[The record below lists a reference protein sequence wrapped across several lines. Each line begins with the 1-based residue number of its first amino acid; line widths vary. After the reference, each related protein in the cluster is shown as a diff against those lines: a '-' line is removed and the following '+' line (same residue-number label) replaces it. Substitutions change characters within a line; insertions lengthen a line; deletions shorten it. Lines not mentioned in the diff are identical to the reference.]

1 MHRYPDDQAPK
12 QRRAIHPP
20 DTSQES
26 YSRSV
31 ITDDLEA
38 LLATLP
44 PDTHDAVNRLD
55 NRSELLEIVMDLG
68 RLPEGR
74 FPEGEVILSK
84 SPVTYADLEYV
95 VEHIGEFGD
104 DNRAGIERTLHRI
117 SAIRNRKGRIVGL
130 TCRIGRAV
138 LGSIAL
144 IRDIVE
150 QGQSIL
156 ILGRPGVGK
165 TTLLREIARALADE
179 ANKRVVVVDTSNEI
193 AGDGDI
199 PHSGIGSA
207 RRMQVAR
214 TAEQHAVMIEAVENH
229 MPQVIVIDE
238 IGTELEAAAARTI
251 AERGVQLVATAH
263 GNSLGNLLMNPTLS
277 DLVGGIQT
285 VTLGD
290 EEARRRHTQK
300 SILERKAPPTFEVV
314 VEQQSW
320 DEVTVHRDVADTV
333 DNMLRG
339 LPVAAEERTRN
350 EETSQ
355 VSSRPITAGNTE
367 VPTCDSG
374 SMSIG
379 RQQGFTANMFSRSER
394 GGAENLRQVS
404 SSGPRNGHIRDNS
417 IRNNNLRSRNQ
428 PSTQLVSSVQALA
441 PTGTGP
447 AGTAMIASSQSV
459 TPIAEGI
466 YQAARPVTEMPTL
479 RTLRLY
485 PFGVNRD
492 RLAESARQL
501 RVPVIVTNN
510 EREADAVITLKN
522 YYRRQPDQ
530 LQQAEQARKLIIIL
544 KNNTITQMQHALARI
559 FDIPDSPA
567 TPVDSEFD
575 GADSN
580 GDLAFDDPTKQA
592 LLETEDAIHQVLN
605 NGLTTAE
612 LPPANAHIRRLQH
625 QMANRY
631 NLLSRSRGKEPHRRV
646 KIFRTR

>member
-1 MHRYPDDQAPK
+1 MQH
-12 QRRAIHPP
+12 
-20 DTSQES
+20 T
-26 YSRSV
+26 

-38 LLATLP
+38 LLVTLP
-44 PDTHDAVNRLD
+44 LAIYDAVNRLE

-74 FPEGEVILSK
+74 FPEGEVILSTQ
-84 SPVTYADLEYV
+84 PVTYADLEYV
-95 VEHIGEFGD
+95 VERIGEFGD

-117 SAIRNRKGRIVGL
+117 SALRNRKGKVVGL

-165 TTLLREIARALADE
+165 TTLLREIARVLAEE

-199 PHSGIGSA
+199 PHPGIGRA

-263 GNSLGNLLMNPTLS
+263 GNSLGNLLVNPTLS

-300 SILERKAPPTFEVV
+300 SILERKAPPTFDVV

-320 DEVTVHRDVADTV
+320 QELVVHRDVADTI
-333 DNMLRG
+333 DSMLRG
-339 LPVAAEERTRN
+339 QAVIAEERTRD
-350 EETSQ
+350 EETGR
-355 VSSRPITAGNTE
+355 VTARRITSGGME
-367 VPTCDSG
+367 VPTWGLEGYGAASRSNGYIDRSESNWG
-374 SMSIG
+374 TVRRVG
-379 RQQGFTANMFSRSER
+379 QQGSRGNGGNGGER
-394 GGAENLRQVS
+394 MHARGQV
-404 SSGPRNGHIRDNS
+404 R
-417 IRNNNLRSRNQ
+417 
-428 PSTQLVSSVQALA
+428 ALA
-441 PTGTGP
+441 PTGTAP
-447 AGTAMIASSQSV
+447 ADVKRHNAAGLVAVDRPLLDEGVYHPESV
-459 TPIAEGI
+459 KEQLPILK
-466 YQAARPVTEMPTL
+466 TL
-479 RTLRLY
+479 RIY
-485 PFGVNRD
+485 PFGVSRD

-501 RVPVIVTNN
+501 RVPIIVTNN
-510 EREADAVITLKN
+510 QGDADAIITLKN
-522 YYRRQPDQ
+522 YYRRQPER
-530 LQQAEQARKLIIIL
+530 LQQAEEEQKLIIIL
-544 KNNTITQMQHALARI
+544 KNNTVAQMQHALARV
-559 FDIPDSPA
+559 FDIPVDASLDENQEESEGIHDSA
-567 TPVDSEFD
+567 S
-575 GADSN
+575 
-580 GDLAFDDPTKQA
+580 DDPTTRA

-605 NGLTTAE
+605 KDLMTAE
-612 LPPANAHIRRLQH
+612 LAPANAYIRRLQH
-625 QMANRY
+625 QLATRY
-631 NLLSRSRGKEPHRRV
+631 NLSSRSRGKEPYRRV
-646 KIFRTR
+646 KIFR

>member
-1 MHRYPDDQAPK
+1 MQH
-12 QRRAIHPP
+12 
-20 DTSQES
+20 T
-26 YSRSV
+26 

-38 LLATLP
+38 LLVTLP
-44 PDTHDAVNRLD
+44 VAIYDAVNRLE

-74 FPEGEVILSK
+74 FPEGEVILSTQ
-84 SPVTYADLEYV
+84 PVTYADLEYV
-95 VEHIGEFGD
+95 VERIGEFGD

-117 SAIRNRKGRIVGL
+117 SALRNRKGKVVGL

-165 TTLLREIARALADE
+165 TTLLREIARVLAEE

-199 PHSGIGSA
+199 PHPGIGRA

-214 TAEQHAVMIEAVENH
+214 TVEQHAVMIEAVENH

-263 GNSLGNLLMNPTLS
+263 GNSLGNLLVNPTLS

-300 SILERKAPPTFEVV
+300 SILERKAPPTFDVV

-320 DEVTVHRDVADTV
+320 QELVVHRDVADTI
-333 DNMLRG
+333 DSMLRG
-339 LPVAAEERTRN
+339 QAVIAEERTRD
-350 EETSQ
+350 EETGR
-355 VSSRPITAGNTE
+355 VTARRITSGGME
-367 VPTCDSG
+367 VPTWGLEGYGAASRSNSYIDRSESNWG
-374 SMSIG
+374 TVRRVG
-379 RQQGFTANMFSRSER
+379 QQGSRGNGGNGGER
-394 GGAENLRQVS
+394 MHARGQV
-404 SSGPRNGHIRDNS
+404 R
-417 IRNNNLRSRNQ
+417 
-428 PSTQLVSSVQALA
+428 ALA
-441 PTGTGP
+441 PTGTAP
-447 AGTAMIASSQSV
+447 ADVKRHNAAGLVAVDRPLLDEGVYQPESV
-459 TPIAEGI
+459 KEQLPILK
-466 YQAARPVTEMPTL
+466 TL
-479 RTLRLY
+479 RVY
-485 PFGVNRD
+485 PFGVSRD

-501 RVPVIVTNN
+501 RVPIIVTNN
-510 EREADAVITLKN
+510 QGDADAIITLKN
-522 YYRRQPDQ
+522 YYRRQPER
-530 LQQAEQARKLIIIL
+530 LQQAEEEQKLIIIL
-544 KNNTITQMQHALARI
+544 KNNTVAQMQHALARI
-559 FDIPDSPA
+559 FDIPLDAALDENQEESDGIHDSAP
-567 TPVDSEFD
+567 
-575 GADSN
+575 
-580 GDLAFDDPTKQA
+580 DDPTTRA

-605 NGLTTAE
+605 KDLMTAE
-612 LPPANAHIRRLQH
+612 LAPANAYIRRLQH
-625 QMANRY
+625 QLATRY
-631 NLLSRSRGKEPHRRV
+631 NLSSRSRGKEPYRRV
-646 KIFRTR
+646 KIFR

>member
-1 MHRYPDDQAPK
+1 MQHA
-12 QRRAIHPP
+12 
-20 DTSQES
+20 
-26 YSRSV
+26 

-44 PDTHDAVNRLD
+44 PGIHDAVNRLE

-68 RLPEGR
+68 RVVEGR
-74 FPEGEVILSK
+74 FPEGEVILSTQ
-84 SPVTYADLEYV
+84 PITNADLEYV
-95 VEHIGEFGD
+95 VERIGEFGD

-117 SAIRNRKGRIVGL
+117 SALRNRKGKVVGL

-165 TTLLREIARALADE
+165 TTLLREIARVLADE

-199 PHSGIGSA
+199 PHHGIGRA

-263 GNSLGNLLMNPTLS
+263 GNSLGNLLVNPTLS

-300 SILERKAPPTFEVV
+300 SILERKAPPTFDVV

-320 DEVTVHRDVADTV
+320 QELIVHRDVADTV
-333 DNMLRG
+333 DSMLRG
-339 LPVAAEERTRN
+339 HAITAEERTRD
-350 EETSQ
+350 EE
-355 VSSRPITAGNTE
+355 SSRVTVHRISTGGMEVSTWGVGSFGGPVDPRQAGPGGTLE
-367 VPTCDSG
+367 RSG
-374 SMSIG
+374 RG
-379 RQQGFTANMFSRSER
+379 GGDWGQFRQVGQGQQGFRNGGGSSER
-394 GGAENLRQVS
+394 FRG
-404 SSGPRNGHIRDNS
+404 
-417 IRNNNLRSRNQ
+417 RSQSQ
-428 PSTQLVSSVQALA
+428 PQPQFQALA
-441 PTGTGP
+441 PTGTSP
-447 AGTAMIASSQSV
+447 ADVEHQHPTALLTAER
-459 TPIAEGI
+459 TPLTEGVYKPAEMEE
-466 YQAARPVTEMPTL
+466 PVSIMKTL
-479 RTLRLY
+479 RVY

-501 RVPVIVTNN
+501 RVPIIVTNN
-510 EREADAVITLKN
+510 QSDADAVITLKN
-522 YYRRQPDQ
+522 YYRRQPER
-530 LQQAEQARKLIIIL
+530 LQQAEQDRKLIIIL
-544 KNNTITQMQHALARI
+544 KNNTIAQMQHALAHI
-559 FDIPDSPA
+559 FDIPTADAPPDDEEEGEVRETDDS
-567 TPVDSEFD
+567 T
-575 GADSN
+575 
-580 GDLAFDDPTKQA
+580 TRA

-605 NGLTTAE
+605 KGLTTAE
-612 LPPANAHIRRLQH
+612 LAPANAYIRRLQH
-625 QMANRY
+625 QMATRY
-631 NLLSRSRGKEPHRRV
+631 NLISRSRGKEPYRRV
-646 KIFRTR
+646 KLFRSRD